1 MSTCKLSSLLFLLV
15 CLFVLQFLQIC
26 MLLIRQQFPSPPSPQ
41 KKILY
46 ATLTSTDSMIAIHVH
61 YIKIQPCTHAFGR
74 TSEGRERLVHLFAHA
89 ENLGKKDISVI
100 LRITLTQILIWL
112 SRSRST
118 CINVCTSTVSM
129 AWSAFER
136 SHSRDA
142 RQVGFK
148 HC

>member
-15 CLFVLQFLQIC
+15 CLFVLPFLQIC

-89 ENLGKKDISVI
+89 EKSRKKGYFSNPPHNADANFNMAFPLALNVYKCMYEY
-100 LRITLTQILIWL
+100 RIYGLE
-112 SRSRST
+112 
-118 CINVCTSTVSM
+118 CV
-129 AWSAFER
+129 
-136 SHSRDA
+136 
-142 RQVGFK
+142 
-148 HC
+148 